1 MLIKPKLDELQAQ
14 PLMMQTNFS
23 THVVTNQAPPLANYN
38 LYSRDIALQEAVAR
52 EGAAWANASLLA
64 LGAKL
69 GEPEVM
75 ALGFAANRNPPVLHT
90 HDRYGNRRD
99 EVEFHP
105 AWHELMS
112 LGVREGLHTAPWS
125 GSHSAEHVARAA
137 AYLLYGQIENG
148 TQCPMT
154 MTYASVPV
162 LQKHVAALPVLKN
175 VWLPRLLSRDYDARF
190 LPIEQKRGALIGMG
204 MTEKQGGSDVRTNTT
219 RAVAVNSEGTGKE
232 YRLTG
237 HKWFM
242 SVPMSDAF
250 LVLAKTDA
258 GVGCFFVPRFLPD
271 GTLNA
276 LRFQRLK
283 DKLGNKS
290 NASSEVEFEGATGWL
305 LGDEGRGVSTIV
317 EMATYTRLDCAVG
330 TASMMRQALTQAI
343 HHTQHRTAF
352 GKRLALQPLMQ
363 NVLADLA
370 IESEAATVLAL
381 RLARAFDN
389 QADES
394 EAELR
399 RLITPAAKYWICKRG
414 PMFAAEAMEVLG
426 GNGYVEESVMPR
438 LYREMPVNSIWEGS
452 GNVMCLDVLRAASR
466 GPKVFEAYFAE
477 VEKAKGGDARLD
489 AYVASLKQTVM
500 QPNLDE
506 CQARRIT
513 ESLALALQASLL
525 VQYAPHTISDAF
537 CATRIARDA
546 GGASGGAMGT
556 LPSQVKMSEIIERAW
571 VS

>member
-1 MLIKPKLDELQAQ
+1 
-14 PLMMQTNFS
+14 MQNFS
-23 THVVTNQAPPLANYN
+23 THEVTNQTPPPENYN
-38 LYSRDIALQEAVAR
+38 LYISDRALQEGVRR
-52 EGAAWANASLLA
+52 EGAAWASGALLA
-64 LGAKL
+64 FGAKL
-69 GEPEVM
+69 GTPDVV
-75 ALGFAANRNPPVLHT
+75 ALGAAANRNPPVLHT

-112 LGVREGLHTAPWS
+112 LGVSQGLHTAPWLELKA
-125 GSHSAEHVARAA
+125 GAHVARAA

-162 LQKHVAALPVLKN
+162 LQKHVAALPALKD
-175 VWLPRLLSRDYDARF
+175 VWLPRLLSREYDARF

-204 MTEKQGGSDVRTNTT
+204 MTEKQGGSDVRMNSTS
-219 RAVAVNSEGTGKE
+219 AVAVSGEGAGQA

-258 GVGCFFVPRFLPD
+258 GVGCFFLPRFLPD
-271 GTLNA
+271 GKLNA

-290 NASSEVEFEGATGWL
+290 NASSEVEFEAATGWL

-317 EMATYTRLDCAVG
+317 EMATYTRLDCALG

-370 IESEAATVLAL
+370 IESEAATVLSL

-399 RLITPAAKYWICKRG
+399 RLMTPAAKYWICKRG

-426 GNGYVEESVMPR
+426 GNGYVEDSVMPR
-438 LYREMPVNSIWEGS
+438 IYREMPVNSIWEGS

-489 AYVASLKQTVM
+489 AYVASLKQTVT
-500 QPNLDE
+500 QPSLDE
-506 CQARRIT
+506 GQARRIT
-513 ESLALALQASLL
+513 ESLALALQAALL
-525 VQYAPHTISDAF
+525 VQHAPHAVADAF
-537 CATRIARDA
+537 CASRIARDA
-546 GGASGGAMGT
+546 GGASGGALGA